1 MLLLQYFC
9 NNIEDDMI
17 LHTSYDLFLP
27 SGDMGSKQKG
37 GATSWKPEKSGED
50 GSVTSRLHQDY
61 SDDAVMV

>member
-1 MLLLQYFC
+1 
-9 NNIEDDMI
+9 MI